1 MFYILKK
8 AGGGSWRGGGRGDHI
23 HVCIE
28 DIMAVTYH
36 AGSWVSRV
44 CFAATP
50 WQGGELVDDA
60 HCNNLCA

>member
-1 MFYILKK
+1 M
-8 AGGGSWRGGGRGDHI
+8 AGGGGRGDHI

-36 AGSWVSRV
+36 AGSWASRI

-60 HCNNLCA
+60 HCNKLCA